1 MTIGVDFYVKKLWKY
16 GKKVSLQIWDFAGE
30 DRFRFLLPSYV
41 AGASGGIFMYD
52 ITRYTSLKNFEDWL
66 NIFRDGYHMKHTG
79 TTLPV
84 LMVGGKL
91 DLSYKRSVSRQKAL
105 GIMRSQNLYDYMECS
120 AKTGKNVE
128 NIFETIT
135 ELLMQRAG
143 FLAHETKK
151 I

>member
-1 MTIGVDFYVKKLWKY
+1 MTIGVDFYVKKLTMY

-41 AGASGGIFMYD
+41 AGSSGGIFMFD

-66 NIFRDGYHMKHTG
+66 NIFRDGYNLKQIG
-79 TTLPV
+79 NTLPV
-84 LMVGGKL
+84 LTVGGKL
-91 DLSYKRSVSRQKAL
+91 DLEYKRSVSREQAEAVV
-105 GIMRSQNLYDYMECS
+105 RSQNLYEYMECS

-128 NIFETIT
+128 KIFETIT
-135 ELLMQRAG
+135 RLLLQRSG
-143 FLAHETKK
+143 LVTQETKH